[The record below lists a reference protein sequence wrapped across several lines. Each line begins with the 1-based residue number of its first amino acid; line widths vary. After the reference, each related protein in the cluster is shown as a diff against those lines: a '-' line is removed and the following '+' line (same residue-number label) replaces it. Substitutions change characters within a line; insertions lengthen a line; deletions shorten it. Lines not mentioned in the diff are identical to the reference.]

1 MDYIIMEDM
10 YENMSSGKVEKYL
23 VKTGDKV
30 KKGQPVAEII
40 AEGYWTLTAPETGYI
55 GEFFVDEEEY
65 VEVGTP
71 LIEIE
76 IKEDEEEK
84 N

>member
-1 MDYIIMEDM
+1 MEDM

>member
-1 MDYIIMEDM
+1 MQT
-10 YENMSSGKVEKYL
+10 VES
-23 VKTGDKV
+23 V
-30 KKGQPVAEII
+30 P
-40 AEGYWTLTAPETGYI
+40 TLTAPETGYI

-76 IKEDEEEK
+76 IKEDEEG
-84 N
+84 